1 MDSSYP
7 RGDNL
12 KLRVK
17 DVFIAGALPIH
28 TYIFR
33 KSEFGLTYEF
43 RLQNVIDMVGFL
55 TSIVGPSKTGKTVL
69 CDKVIGQNHYVDF
82 IGNDFKDTEDFW
94 VTIANRVGISLERDH
109 TEIRKIEG
117 QGLAGTKEE
126 ITTSIT
132 ESFHSNKDK
141 VIQYFI
147 NNDLVLLLDDFHYA
161 SSEKQLEIA
170 YQLKDAIRKG
180 FRTIIISLPHRS
192 DDAIRKN
199 TDLGGRLN
207 LINIEPWNKDEL
219 REIAVAGFG
228 KLDMEI
234 DLTIADN
241 IAQES
246 LSSPQL
252 MQSICYNLGMLL
264 NIDNTAT
271 PVMPDQGLLV
281 KAYRM
286 TSLNLL
292 AYQEVARKLKTGPN
306 PRGQKRKT
314 YMTIKKEEVDIY
326 ELLLKAI
333 AEDPPTVSLS
343 TDSIKRRIDVLLG
356 DAADKPDRVKIK
368 TAIDQVQSI
377 IQSSEPVYQVFEYK
391 DDEVYI
397 LEPLFLFYLRW
408 GIL

>member
-1 MDSSYP
+1 M
-7 RGDNL
+7 
-12 KLRVK
+12 KLRVR

-28 TYIFR
+28 TYISR

-43 RLQNVIDMVGFL
+43 RLHNVVDMVGFL
-55 TSIVGPSKTGKTVL
+55 TSIIGPSKTGKTVL
-69 CDKVIGQNHYVDF
+69 CDKVIGLDGYVDF
-82 IGNDFKDTEDFW
+82 IGSDFKDTVDFW
-94 VTIANRVGISLERDH
+94 ETIANKIGISLERDH
-109 TEIRKIEG
+109 TEIRTLEG
-117 QGLAGTKEE
+117 QGLAGTTEG

-132 ESFHSNKDK
+132 ESFRSGKDK

-147 NNDLVLLLDDFHYA
+147 ANNLVLLLDDFHYA
-161 SSEKQLEIA
+161 SPSKQFEIA

-180 FRTIIISLPHRS
+180 LRAIIISLPHRS

-199 TDLGGRLN
+199 ADLSGRLN
-207 LINIEPWNKDEL
+207 LINIEPWNTDEL
-219 REIAVAGFG
+219 REIAVAGFN
-228 KLDMEI
+228 KLNMQI
-234 DLTIADN
+234 DLRIADN

-252 MQSICYNLGMLL
+252 MQSICYNLSMILD
-264 NIDNTAT
+264 IDNTDHPA
-271 PVMPDQGLLV
+271 MPDQEILD

-314 YMTIKKEEVDIY
+314 YLTIKGEETDIY

-333 AEDPPTVSLS
+333 ADDPPIVSLS
-343 TDSIKRRIDVLLG
+343 IDSIKRRIDVLLG
-356 DAADKPDRVKIK
+356 NNADRPDRVKIK
-368 TAIDQVQSI
+368 AAIDQMQAI
-377 IQSSEPVYQVFEYK
+377 MQSSELMYQVFEYK

-397 LEPLFLFYLRW
+397 LEPLFLFFLRW
-408 GIL
+408 GNLN

>member
-1 MDSSYP
+1 M
-7 RGDNL
+7 
-12 KLRVK
+12 KLRVR

-28 TYIFR
+28 TYISR

-43 RLQNVIDMVGFL
+43 RLHNVVDMVGFL
-55 TSIVGPSKTGKTVL
+55 TSIIGPSKTGKTVL
-69 CDKVIGQNHYVDF
+69 CDKVIGLDGYVDF
-82 IGNDFKDTEDFW
+82 IGSDFKDTVDFW
-94 VTIANRVGISLERDH
+94 ETIANKIGISLERDH
-109 TEIRKIEG
+109 TEIRTLEG
-117 QGLAGTKEE
+117 QGLAGTTEG

-132 ESFHSNKDK
+132 ESFRSGKDK

-147 NNDLVLLLDDFHYA
+147 ANNLVLLLDDFHYA
-161 SSEKQLEIA
+161 SPSKQFEIA

-180 FRTIIISLPHRS
+180 LRAIIISLPHRS

-199 TDLGGRLN
+199 ADLSGRLN
-207 LINIEPWNKDEL
+207 LINIEPWNTDEL
-219 REIAVAGFG
+219 REIAVAGFN
-228 KLDMEI
+228 KLNMQI
-234 DLTIADN
+234 DLRIADN

-252 MQSICYNLGMLL
+252 MQSICYNLSMILD
-264 NIDNTAT
+264 IDNTDHPA
-271 PVMPDQGLLV
+271 MPDQEILD

-314 YMTIKKEEVDIY
+314 YLTIKGEETDIY

-333 AEDPPTVSLS
+333 ADDPPIVSLS
-343 TDSIKRRIDVLLG
+343 IDSIKRRIDVLLG
-356 DAADKPDRVKIK
+356 NNADRPDRVKIK
-368 TAIDQVQSI
+368 AAIDQMQAI
-377 IQSSEPVYQVFEYK
+377 MQSSEPMYQVFEYK

-397 LEPLFLFYLRW
+397 LEPLFLFFLRW
-408 GIL
+408 GNLN

>member
-1 MDSSYP
+1 M
-7 RGDNL
+7 
-12 KLRVK
+12 KLRVR

-28 TYIFR
+28 TYISR

-43 RLQNVIDMVGFL
+43 RLHNVVDMVGFL
-55 TSIVGPSKTGKTVL
+55 TSIIGPSKTGKTVL
-69 CDKVIGQNHYVDF
+69 CDKVIGLDGYVDF
-82 IGNDFKDTEDFW
+82 IGSDFKDTVDFW
-94 VTIANRVGISLERDH
+94 ETIANKIGISLERDH
-109 TEIRKIEG
+109 TEIRTLEG
-117 QGLAGTKEE
+117 QGLAGTTEG

-132 ESFHSNKDK
+132 ESFRSGKDK

-147 NNDLVLLLDDFHYA
+147 ANNLVLLLDDFHYA
-161 SSEKQLEIA
+161 SPSKQFEIA

-180 FRTIIISLPHRS
+180 LRAIIISLPHRS

-199 TDLGGRLN
+199 ADLSGRLN
-207 LINIEPWNKDEL
+207 LINIEPWNTDEL
-219 REIAVAGFG
+219 REIAVAGFN
-228 KLDMEI
+228 KLNMQI
-234 DLTIADN
+234 DLRIADN

-252 MQSICYNLGMLL
+252 MQSICYNLSMILD
-264 NIDNTAT
+264 IDNTDHPA
-271 PVMPDQGLLV
+271 MPDQEILD

-314 YMTIKKEEVDIY
+314 YLTIKGEETDIY

-333 AEDPPTVSLS
+333 ADDPPIVSLS
-343 TDSIKRRIDVLLG
+343 IDSIKRRIDVLLG
-356 DAADKPDRVKIK
+356 NNADRPDRVKIK
-368 TAIDQVQSI
+368 AAIDQMQTI
-377 IQSSEPVYQVFEYK
+377 MQSSEPMYQVFEYK

-397 LEPLFLFYLRW
+397 LEPLFLFFLRW
-408 GIL
+408 GNLN

>member
-1 MDSSYP
+1 M
-7 RGDNL
+7 

-28 TYIFR
+28 TYVSR

-43 RLQNVIDMVGFL
+43 RLHNVIDMVGFL

-69 CDKVIGQNHYVDF
+69 CDKVIGQDRYVDF
-82 IGNDFKDTEDFW
+82 IGSDFKDTEDFW
-94 VTIANRVGISLERDH
+94 ETIANKVSIPLERDH
-109 TEIRKIEG
+109 TEIRTIEG
-117 QGLAGTKEE
+117 QGLAGTKEG

-132 ESFHSNKDK
+132 ESFRSNKDK

-147 NNDLVLLLDDFHYA
+147 ANDLVLLLDDFHYA
-161 SSEKQLEIA
+161 SPSKQLEIA
-170 YQLKDAIRKG
+170 YQLKDAVRKG
-180 FRTIIISLPHRS
+180 LRTIIISLPHRS

-199 TDLGGRLN
+199 ADLSGRIN

-219 REIAVAGFG
+219 REIAVAGFN
-228 KLDMEI
+228 KLNMQI
-234 DLTIADN
+234 DLKIADN

-252 MQSICYNLGMLL
+252 MQSICYNLSMILD
-264 NIDNTAT
+264 IDNTEN
-271 PVMPDQGLLV
+271 PVMPDQDLLDQ
-281 KAYRM
+281 AYRM

-314 YMTIKKEEVDIY
+314 YMTIKNEEADIY

-333 AEDPPTVSLS
+333 ADDPPTVSLS

-356 DAADKPDRVKIK
+356 DTADKPDRVKIK
-368 TAIDQVQSI
+368 AALDQMQSI
-377 IQSSEPVYQVFEYK
+377 MQSSEPMYQVFEYK

-397 LEPLFLFYLRW
+397 LEPLFLFFLRW